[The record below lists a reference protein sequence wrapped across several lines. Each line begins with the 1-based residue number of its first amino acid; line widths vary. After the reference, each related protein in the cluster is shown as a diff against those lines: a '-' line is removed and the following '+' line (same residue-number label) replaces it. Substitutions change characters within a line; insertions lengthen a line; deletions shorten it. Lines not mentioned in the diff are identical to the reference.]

1 MHIVILDAHTANPGD
16 LSWQPFE
23 ALGSCA
29 VYPRTPLDSTIER
42 CQGAAAVITNKAVLN
57 RHILGS
63 LPELRYIGVL
73 ATGYNVVDV
82 AAAREKQGALTGS
95 LQALSRAHGL
105 DGVEE
110 ARRSSTFERVRLR
123 LN

>member
-1 MHIVILDAHTANPGD
+1 MRDGECRIALVPLPIAGAPPGD
-16 LSWQPFE
+16 P
-23 ALGSCA
+23 ALPPASAGVVSA
-29 VYPRTPLDSTIER
+29 LRRALLDPDDHR
-42 CQGAAAVITNKAVLN
+42 PWL
-57 RHILGS
+57 
-63 LPELRYIGVL
+63 
-73 ATGYNVVDV
+73 DV